1 MVTNATIEAL
11 LGRRSIRKF
20 KDEAIDD
27 DTRATLETVAQHAA
41 SSQFLNDWS
50 AIRITDPA
58 IKAKLAEFGHQPY
71 IATAPLLYVFVIDE
85 HRNARIAERKGI
97 DPASDE
103 FHLKY
108 SYRFTQ
114 AQNDA
119 VLALHAMETAAYSLG
134 LGCVI
139 LGSLLNNIP
148 GLIDVLNLPEYT
160 YPVLGLAIGKP
171 DQNPTVKPR
180 MPRTMQ
186 FFENT
191 YPADADGV
199 LDQLPAFDEEVHR
212 YYDLRQADRPVDAFS
227 DQVAT
232 ISRQDVSH
240 QARPGLRSDGRSP
253 RSVGRMS
260 AIRHCSTRPP
270 LRASVWISETRT
282 NEIASDRLVTESSRS
297 QHCDDSVPTPQHFIT
312 GYRQN
317 CTTIPPVSHHQQTF
331 TYQSH
336 YADNQRPVLQENPPN
351 QQYSHQWWE

>member
-199 LDQLPAFDEEVHR
+199 LDQLPPSTRKFTGT
-212 YYDLRQADRPVDAFS
+212 
-227 DQVAT
+227 T
-232 ISRQDVSH
+232 ICDKPTVRWTLS
-240 QARPGLRSDGRSP
+240 AIRSP

-297 QHCDDSVPTPQHFIT
+297 RHCDDSVPTPQHFIT

>member
-199 LDQLPAFDEEVHR
+199 LDQLPR
-212 YYDLRQADRPVDAFS
+212 LRRGSSPV
-227 DQVAT
+227 
-232 ISRQDVSH
+232 
-240 QARPGLRSDGRSP
+240 LRSAPSRPSGGRLQ
-253 RSVGRMS
+253 RSGRHDQPAGCQPS
-260 AIRHCSTRPP
+260 DTARQGRRSGLPSGSVRP
-270 LRASVWISETRT
+270 E
-282 NEIASDRLVTESSRS
+282 
-297 QHCDDSVPTPQHFIT
+297 PTK
-312 GYRQN
+312 
-317 CTTIPPVSHHQQTF
+317 
-331 TYQSH
+331 
-336 YADNQRPVLQENPPN
+336 
-351 QQYSHQWWE
+351 